1 MTSVTSDLA
10 GYGASDYDTAQ
21 GLLAEAGGLRDNN
34 NMQRPVTSL
43 HQHQGLC
50 PAPASKPEL
59 GLTSG
64 GLSLQLTS
72 AWANQYIGEATEAR
86 QGPGVATED
95 GAGEFQNCTYLLQLY
110 SQPNI
115 HMKY

>member
-1 MTSVTSDLA
+1 MIVITFSPSLNSVTSELA
-10 GYGASDYDTAQ
+10 GYGVSNYDTAQ
-21 GLLAEAGGLRDNN
+21 SLLAEAGGLRDNN
-34 NMQRPVTSL
+34 NMQRPVTNL

-72 AWANQYIGEATEAR
+72 AWANQYIGEGTETR
-86 QGPGVATED
+86 QAPCVTAED
-95 GAGEFQNCTYLLQLY
+95 AAGEF
-110 SQPNI
+110 
-115 HMKY
+115 